1 MHRTYNVAVNNA
13 LTFNVA
19 VNNAPQY
26 NVAVNNALTFNV
38 AVNNALYI
46 SLHIKC
52 LIFLPDINQISVILP
67 VPIAVPNIKF
77 HTKLPTVSHGDT
89 CGQTD

>member
-13 LTFNVA
+13 L
-19 VNNAPQY
+19 
-26 NVAVNNALTFNV
+26 
-38 AVNNALYI
+38 YI
-46 SLHIKC
+46 GLHIKC
-52 LIFLPDINQISVILP
+52 PIFLSDINQISVILP